1 MLIFFY
7 LLLFYGSTHHQNF
20 QYNPQ
25 TFSPKHNT
33 LMGPE
38 DHNRDYNNVPDPEQE
53 RNEKFDGCQAI
64 EKTVQDYQQ
73 CTAKCTQDLNEALTL
88 NK

>member
-7 LLLFYGSTHHQNF
+7 LLLFCGSTHHQNF
-20 QYNPQ
+20 QYNSQ
-25 TFSPKHNT
+25 IFSPNYNT
-33 LMGPE
+33 LMGTE
-38 DHNRDYNNVPDPEQE
+38 DHYRDYNNVPVPEQE
-53 RNEKFDGCQAI
+53 MNGITDGCQAI

-73 CTAKCTQDLNEALTL
+73 CTAKCTNDLNEAL

>member
-1 MLIFFY
+1 
-7 LLLFYGSTHHQNF
+7 
-20 QYNPQ
+20 
-25 TFSPKHNT
+25 
-33 LMGPE
+33 MGTE
-38 DHNRDYNNVPDPEQE
+38 DHYRDYNNIPVPEQE
-53 RNEKFDGCQAI
+53 RKGKTDGCQAI

>member
-7 LLLFYGSTHHQNF
+7 LLLFYGSTHHLNF

-33 LMGPE
+33 LTGPE
-38 DHNRDYNNVPDPEQE
+38 DNYRDYSNVPDPEWE
-53 RNEKFDGCQAI
+53 VNGKTGGCQAI
-64 EKTVQDYQQ
+64 EKTIQDYQQ
-73 CTAKCTQDLNEALTL
+73 CTAKCTQDLNEAL

>member
-25 TFSPKHNT
+25 TFSTT
-33 LMGPE
+33 LMGTE
-38 DHNRDYNNVPDPEQE
+38 DHYRDYNNVPDPEQE
-53 RNEKFDGCQAI
+53 GNGKTDGCQAI

-73 CTAKCTQDLNEALTL
+73 CTAKCTNDLNEAL